1 MPVTTIVVMST
12 QSLAS
17 VKAHFSAVVD
27 SVHDTH
33 ERVTVTRNGEPAVV
47 VMAVDDL
54 ESLEETLDILRDE
67 ATMRALA
74 QAEQEV
80 ASGQVLNAAELQ
92 ALVDLRRSGR

>member
-1 MPVTTIVVMST
+1 MTRIVVMST
-12 QSLAS
+12 LSLAT

-33 ERVTVTRNGEPAVV
+33 ERVTVTKNGEPVVV

-67 ATMRALA
+67 AVMRELA
-74 QAEQEV
+74 QAERDV
-80 ASGQVLNAAELQ
+80 ARGDTLDAE
-92 ALVDLRRSGR
+92 ALRALLEERRRDS

>member
-1 MPVTTIVVMST
+1 MVMST

-33 ERVTVTRNGEPAVV
+33 DRVTVTRNGEPAVI

-54 ESLEETLDILRDE
+54 ESLEETLEILRDE
-67 ATMRALA
+67 ATMRELA
-74 QAEQEV
+74 RAEQEV
-80 ASGQVLNAAELQ
+80 ASGQVLDAAELRELLDQ
-92 ALVDLRRSGR
+92 RRRGR